1 MKHIFNINEDK
12 WDSQYISKQLKF
24 KKSLI
29 DLSTKS
35 AKLIIDDWYLN
46 NKNKMP
52 TYIKEILLS
61 LNNIGLDFNY
71 ENGKWNNLNK

>member
-12 WDSQYISKQLKF
+12 WDSQYIGKQLKF

-35 AKLIIDDWYLN
+35 AKMIIDDWYLN

-61 LNNIGLDFNY
+61 LNNIGWDFNY
-71 ENGKWNNLNK
+71 ENGKWSNLNK

>member
-12 WDSQYISKQLKF
+12 WDSQYIGKQLKF

-35 AKLIIDDWYLN
+35 AKMIIDDWYLN

-61 LNNIGLDFNY
+61 LNNIGWDFNY